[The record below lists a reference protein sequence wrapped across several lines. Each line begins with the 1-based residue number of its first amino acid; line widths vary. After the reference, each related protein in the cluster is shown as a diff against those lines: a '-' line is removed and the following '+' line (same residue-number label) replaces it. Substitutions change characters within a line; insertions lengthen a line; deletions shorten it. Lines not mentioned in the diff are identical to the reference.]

1 MQRLKNS
8 HLWPVASWQV
18 LTFGNVS
25 EQAVVI
31 LAWYG
36 CWRTQSIFLQHGQIE
51 GLSRCLISRKK
62 KDVVSDSLE
71 VLMKHLVGF
80 SVSKAVCRT
89 GHTELQWDHPDFLD
103 GRNEPRS
110 APWRSAQRGREVS
123 ASCFRGAVA
132 QGCAVSEGS
141 PISLSYQI
149 CRSLAVSVVQ
159 RIQVVVRGGFF
170 MDITEKA
177 GIYFE
182 VG

>member
-31 LAWYG
+31 LALYG
-36 CWRTQSIFLQHGQIE
+36 CWRTQSVFLQHGQP
-51 GLSRCLISRKK
+51 
-62 KDVVSDSLE
+62 
-71 VLMKHLVGF
+71 
-80 SVSKAVCRT
+80 
-89 GHTELQWDHPDFLD
+89 GHTGLQWDHPDFLD

-110 APWRSAQRGREVS
+110 APWHSAQRGWEVS

-132 QGCAVSEGS
+132 PGCAVSEGS

-149 CRSLAVSVVQ
+149 CWSLAVCAVHSGGGERWFLHGHHREIWYLFRDGLGVQCEVRLVVPD
-159 RIQVVVRGGFF
+159 RRHLGFT
-170 MDITEKA
+170 ITLLTSRWSWEN
-177 GIYFE
+177 ITF
-182 VG
+182 